1 MNGNW
6 EGDGCAHRTATRCI
20 IKPGSI
26 DMVEA
31 NMVNSQL
38 FLNS

>member
-6 EGDGCAHRTATRCI
+6 EGDGCAHRTRCI
-20 IKPGSI
+20 IKPGNI

-31 NMVNSQL
+31 NMLNSQML
-38 FLNS
+38 LNS